1 MKPVH
6 QATELAVSNLDH
18 LGLIAGLV
26 DEIEIVQKINELV
39 GEQPGEIVS
48 PGLAVKAM
56 IINGLGLISAPLYLF
71 PKFFEGKA
79 IEHLMG
85 EGIQASHLNEYRL
98 GRVLDKLYLAGSS
111 QIFTTIAASA
121 AQKIELDTETSHL
134 DSTSFHLHGKY
145 ESELPSVSVIE
156 PETALDSED
165 SESTKPV
172 SSAVPIKI
180 TYGYSRDRRPDLKQ
194 FILDLICSS
203 DGDVPLFLR
212 VGSGNES
219 DRAIFASICQEFKQ
233 QLNLDSLMV
242 ADSALYSAPNLE
254 MLTNLRWLTRVPLSI
269 KQAQQLVSQL
279 NEAEFTPSSVSGYS
293 WSEHKSN
300 YGGIEQR
307 WLVVES
313 SLRRDSDRQKLEKKL
328 KKAQAEAENKLQE
341 LSKIEFACAADAAA
355 AAHRLSKQLKF
366 YNITQVSSKEITV
379 KTNTND
385 PNAREK
391 SSSKQRFKVQ
401 AKLEP
406 DTGAIAKE
414 TKACGRFILATNVL
428 ETQQLEPDDMIVKY
442 KEQQSAERGFGFLKD
457 PLFFT
462 DSVFLKS
469 PERIEALALVM
480 GLCLLVYTLGQRL
493 LRHSLQRTN
502 SQLKN
507 QLGKQTNRPTLRW
520 ICQIFQSIHLVSLQ
534 GIQQISNLTAERMAI
549 LNLLPLSC
557 KSYYLLI

>member
-1 MKPVH
+1 VH
-6 QATELAVSNLDH
+6 QATEITVSNLDH

-26 DEIEIVQKINELV
+26 DEIGIVQKINELI

-48 PGLAVKAM
+48 PGQAVKAM
-56 IINGLGLISAPLYLF
+56 IINGLGLVSAPLYLF
-71 PKFFEGKA
+71 PKFFQGKA

-98 GRVLDKLYLAGSS
+98 GRVLDKLYLVGSS
-111 QIFTTIAASA
+111 QIFTTIALAA
-121 AQKIELDTETSHL
+121 AQKFEIDTGTAHL
-134 DSTSFHLHGKY
+134 DSSSFHLHGKY
-145 ESELPSVSVIE
+145 ESELGSVSVIE
-156 PETALDSED
+156 SETALDSVD
-165 SESTKPV
+165 CESTKPV
-172 SSAVPIKI
+172 SSTVPIKI
-180 TYGYSRDRRPDLKQ
+180 TYGYSRDHRPDLKQ

-219 DRAIFASICQEFKQ
+219 DRAVFTSICQEFKQ

-242 ADSALYSAPNLE
+242 ADSALYSAPNLS
-254 MLTNLRWLTRVPLSI
+254 MLTNLRWLTRVPLSL
-269 KQAQQLVSQL
+269 KQAQQLVFQL
-279 NEAEFTPSSVSGYS
+279 NEAEFTSSSVSGYS
-293 WSEHKSN
+293 WSEHRSN

-313 SLRRDSDRQKLEKKL
+313 RLRRESDRQKLEKKL
-328 KKAQAEAENKLQE
+328 KKAKAEAENKLQE

-366 YNITQVSSKEITV
+366 YNITQVSSKEITAQTDTNA
-379 KTNTND
+379 TNT
-385 PNAREK
+385 RET
-391 SSSKQRFKVQ
+391 SSSKLRFKVQ

-406 DTGAIAKE
+406 DTGAIAQE

-428 ETQQLEPDDMIVKY
+428 EAKQLEADDMIVKY

-493 LRHSLQRTN
+493 LRHNLQRTN
-502 SQLKN
+502 SKLKN

-534 GIQQISNLTAERMAI
+534 GIQQISNLTAERRAI

>member
-1 MKPVH
+1 VH
-6 QATELAVSNLDH
+6 QATEITVSNLDH

-26 DEIEIVQKINELV
+26 DEIGIVQKINELI

-48 PGLAVKAM
+48 PGQAVKAM
-56 IINGLGLISAPLYLF
+56 IINGLGLVSAPLYLF

-111 QIFTTIAASA
+111 QIFTTIALAA
-121 AQKIELDTETSHL
+121 AQKFEIDTETSHL
-134 DSTSFHLHGKY
+134 DSSSFHLHGKY
-145 ESELPSVSVIE
+145 ESELASVSVIE
-156 PETALDSED
+156 EETALDRGD
-165 SESTKPV
+165 RESTKPV

-180 TYGYSRDRRPDLKQ
+180 TYGYSRDHRPDLKQ

-219 DRAIFASICQEFKQ
+219 DRAVFASICQEFKQ

-242 ADSALYSAPNLE
+242 ADTALYSAPNLS
-254 MLTNLRWLTRVPLSI
+254 MLTNLRWLTRVTLSL
-269 KQAQQLVSQL
+269 KQSQQLVSQL
-279 NEAEFTPSSVSGYS
+279 NEAEFTSCSVSGYS

-313 SLRRDSDRQKLEKKL
+313 RLRRESDLRKLEKKL
-328 KKAQAEAENKLQE
+328 KKAKAEAENKLQE

-366 YNITQVSSKEITV
+366 YNITQVSSKEITAQTD
-379 KTNTND
+379 TNATN
-385 PNAREK
+385 PGET
-391 SSSKQRFKVQ
+391 SSSKLRFKVQ

-406 DTGAIAKE
+406 DTGAIAQE

-428 ETQQLEPDDMIVKY
+428 EAKQLEADDMIVKY

-493 LRHSLQRTN
+493 LRHNLQRTN
-502 SQLKN
+502 SKFKN

-557 KSYYLLI
+557 RSYYLLL

>member
-1 MKPVH
+1 MH
-6 QATELAVSNLDH
+6 QATEITVSNLDH

-26 DEIEIVQKINELV
+26 DDIGIVQKINELV

-56 IINGLGLISAPLYLF
+56 IINGLGLVSAPLYLF
-71 PKFFEGKA
+71 SRFFEGKA
-79 IEHLMG
+79 TEHLIG
-85 EGIQASHLNEYRL
+85 EGIQASHLNDYRL

-111 QIFTTIAASA
+111 QIFTTIALEV
-121 AQKIELDTETSHL
+121 AQKFEINTETAHL
-134 DSTSFHLHGKY
+134 DSSSFHLHGKY
-145 ESELPSVSVIE
+145 ESELVSVSVTE
-156 PETALDSED
+156 GENGGDVCDNSPNNRL
-165 SESTKPV
+165 

-219 DRAIFASICQEFKQ
+219 DRATFASICQEFKK
-233 QLNLDSLMV
+233 QLNLESLMV
-242 ADSALYSAPNLE
+242 ADSALYTAPNLE
-254 MLTNLRWLTRVPLSI
+254 MLTNLRWLTRVPLTL

-313 SLRRDSDRQKLEKKL
+313 NLRRISDRRKLEKKL
-328 KKAQAEAENKLQE
+328 KKAEAEAQNKLQE

-355 AAHRLSKQLKF
+355 AAHRLSKQLK
-366 YNITQVSSKEITV
+366 YYTIAQISSKEFTA
-379 KTNTND
+379 KTDSDRTN
-385 PNAREK
+385 ASEK
-391 SSSKQRFKVQ
+391 PSSKVRFKVQ

-406 DTGAIAKE
+406 NTGAIAQK
-414 TKACGRFILATNVL
+414 TQACGRFILATNVL
-428 ETQQLEPDDMIVKY
+428 EAKQLEPDDMIVKY

-480 GLCLLVYTLGQRL
+480 GLCLLVYTLGQKL
-493 LRHSLQRTN
+493 LRQNLQRTN
-502 SQLKN
+502 SKLKN
-507 QLGKQTNRPTLRW
+507 QLDQLTNRPTLRW
-520 ICQIFQSIHLVSLQ
+520 IFQIFQSIHLVKMP
-534 GIQQISNLTAERMAI
+534 GIKQIFNLTSERIAI
-549 LNLLPLSC
+549 LNLLPISC
-557 KSYYLLI
+557 RSYYLLL

>member
-1 MKPVH
+1 MH
-6 QATELAVSNLDH
+6 QATEITVSNLDH

-26 DEIEIVQKINELV
+26 DEIGIVQKINELI

-48 PGLAVKAM
+48 PGQAVKAM
-56 IINGLGLISAPLYLF
+56 IINGLGLVSAPLYLF

-98 GRVLDKLYLAGSS
+98 GRVLDKLYLVGSS
-111 QIFTTIAASA
+111 QIFTTIALAA
-121 AQKIELDTETSHL
+121 AQKFELDTGTAHL
-134 DSTSFHLHGKY
+134 DSSSFHLHGKY
-145 ESELPSVSVIE
+145 ESELGAVSVIE
-156 PETALDSED
+156 SETALDSGD
-165 SESTKPV
+165 CESSKPV
-172 SSAVPIKI
+172 SSTVPIKI
-180 TYGYSRDRRPDLKQ
+180 TYGYSRDHRPDLKQ

-219 DRAIFASICQEFKQ
+219 DRAVFTSICQEFKQ

-242 ADSALYSAPNLE
+242 ADSALYSAPNLS
-254 MLTNLRWLTRVPLSI
+254 MLTNLRWLTRVPLSL
-269 KQAQQLVSQL
+269 KQAQQLVFQL
-279 NEAEFTPSSVSGYS
+279 NEAEFTSSSVSGYS

-313 SLRRDSDRQKLEKKL
+313 RLRRESDRQKLEKKL
-328 KKAQAEAENKLQE
+328 KKAKAEAENKLQE
-341 LSKIEFACAADAAA
+341 LSKIKFACAADAAA

-366 YNITQVSSKEITV
+366 DNITQVSSKEITAQTD
-379 KTNTND
+379 TNAT
-385 PNAREK
+385 NARET
-391 SSSKQRFKVQ
+391 SSSKLRFKVQ

-406 DTGAIAKE
+406 DTGAVAQE

-428 ETQQLEPDDMIVKY
+428 EAKQLEADDMIVKY

-493 LRHSLQRTN
+493 LRHNLQRTN
-502 SQLKN
+502 SKLKN

-534 GIQQISNLTAERMAI
+534 GIQQISNLTAERRAI

-557 KSYYLLI
+557 KSYYLLL

>member
-1 MKPVH
+1 MH
-6 QATELAVSNLDH
+6 QATEITVSNLDH

-26 DEIEIVQKINELV
+26 DEIGIVQKINELI

-48 PGLAVKAM
+48 PGQAVKAM
-56 IINGLGLISAPLYLF
+56 IINGLGHVWAPLYLF

-85 EGIQASHLNEYRL
+85 EGIQALHLNEYRL

-111 QIFTTIAASA
+111 QIFTTIALAA
-121 AQKIELDTETSHL
+121 AQKIEIDTETSHL
-134 DSTSFHLHGKY
+134 DSSSFHLHGKY
-145 ESELPSVSVIE
+145 ESELASVSVIE
-156 PETALDSED
+156 SETALDRGD
-165 SESTKPV
+165 GESTKPL
-172 SSAVPIKI
+172 SSTVPIKI
-180 TYGYSRDRRPDLKQ
+180 TYGYSRDHRPDLKQ

-219 DRAIFASICQEFKQ
+219 DRAVFTSICQEFKQ

-242 ADSALYSAPNLE
+242 ASGALYSAPNLS
-254 MLTNLRWLTRVPLSI
+254 MLTNLRWLTRVPLSL
-269 KQAQQLVSQL
+269 KQSQQLVSQL
-279 NEAEFTPSSVSGYS
+279 NEAEFTSSSVSGYS
-293 WSEHKSN
+293 WSKHKSN
-300 YGGIEQR
+300 YRGIEQR

-313 SLRRDSDRQKLEKKL
+313 RLRRESDRQKLEKKL
-328 KKAQAEAENKLQE
+328 KKAKAEAENKLQE

-366 YNITQVSSKEITV
+366 YKITQVSSKEITAQTD
-379 KTNTND
+379 TNAT
-385 PNAREK
+385 NAREK
-391 SSSKQRFKVQ
+391 SSSKLRFKVQ

-406 DTGAIAKE
+406 DTGALAQE

-428 ETQQLEPDDMIVKY
+428 DAKQLEPDDMIVKY

-493 LRHSLQRTN
+493 LRHNLQRTN
-502 SQLKN
+502 SKLKN
-507 QLGKQTNRPTLRW
+507 
-520 ICQIFQSIHLVSLQ
+520 
-534 GIQQISNLTAERMAI
+534 
-549 LNLLPLSC
+549 
-557 KSYYLLI
+557 

>member
-1 MKPVH
+1 VH
-6 QATELAVSNLDH
+6 QATEITVSNLDH

-26 DEIEIVQKINELV
+26 DEIGIVQKINELI

-48 PGLAVKAM
+48 PGQAVKAM
-56 IINGLGLISAPLYLF
+56 IINGLGLVSAPLYLF

-111 QIFTTIAASA
+111 QIFTTIALAA
-121 AQKIELDTETSHL
+121 AQKFEIDTETSHL
-134 DSTSFHLHGKY
+134 DSSSFHLHGKY
-145 ESELPSVSVIE
+145 ESELASVSVIE
-156 PETALDSED
+156 EETALDRGD
-165 SESTKPV
+165 RESTKPV

-180 TYGYSRDRRPDLKQ
+180 TYGYSRDHRPDLKQ

-219 DRAIFASICQEFKQ
+219 DRAVFASICQEFKQ

-242 ADSALYSAPNLE
+242 ADTALYSAPNLS
-254 MLTNLRWLTRVPLSI
+254 MLTNLRWLTRVPLSL
-269 KQAQQLVSQL
+269 KQSQQLVSQL
-279 NEAEFTPSSVSGYS
+279 NEAEFTSCSVSGYS

-313 SLRRDSDRQKLEKKL
+313 RLRRESDLRKLEKKL
-328 KKAQAEAENKLQE
+328 KKAKAEAENKLQE

-366 YNITQVSSKEITV
+366 YNITQVSSKEITAQTD
-379 KTNTND
+379 TNATN
-385 PNAREK
+385 PGET
-391 SSSKQRFKVQ
+391 SSSKLRFKVQ

-406 DTGAIAKE
+406 DTGAIAQE

-428 ETQQLEPDDMIVKY
+428 EAKQLEADDMIVKY

-493 LRHSLQRTN
+493 LRHNLQRTN
-502 SQLKN
+502 SKFKN

-557 KSYYLLI
+557 RSYYLLL